1 MPWLA
6 GSWNASAPVRVSNRR
21 RRPPPGAPGGSAP
34 SATQYTADPDASAWS
49 CATKCVGQ
57 AGFDDVPLAS
67 QVWPALT
74 TIRQPIS
81 AMSAKAADLLLQ
93 QLRGEPE
100 DRAAHV
106 LESSVT
112 FRQSTGP
119 AHNQKLQQMR
129 SSRRA
134 KAAVATS
141 ASDE

>member
-1 MPWLA
+1 VLA
-6 GSWNASAPVRVSNRR
+6 VAHSLGI
-21 RRPPPGAPGGSAP
+21 GI
-34 SATQYTADPDASAWS
+34 PDELS
-49 CATKCVGQ
+49 V

-100 DRAAHV
+100 DRTAHV

-112 FRQSTGP
+112 FRLSTGP
-119 AHNQKLQQMR
+119 AHNQKVQQVR

-134 KAAVATS
+134 KASLAPS